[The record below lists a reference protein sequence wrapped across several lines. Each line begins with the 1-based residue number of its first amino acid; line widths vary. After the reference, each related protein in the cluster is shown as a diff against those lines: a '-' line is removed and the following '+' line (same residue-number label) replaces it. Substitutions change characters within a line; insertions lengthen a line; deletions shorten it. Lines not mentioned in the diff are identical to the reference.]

1 MREKLPFKRL
11 SHSHAASLFRSEL
24 TFLICQCSR
33 FIHFGDFQSNCAL
46 PLSLSAI
53 SHSNKLCD
61 QNLSCQ
67 FGYDSWGSG
76 ESSLLFCN
84 DIDSEVLTVLKFG
97 YVSALQHTQ
106 FGWETQ
112 GVESTV
118 TRCHKYIELIF
129 MAFMHLPVIL
139 TKGTTESWVSFFWAS
154 STPHI
159 GYVEMSQIACLGEGA
174 WRVFLPPSSWYKIK
188 SKLKHPF
195 YLSV

>member
-1 MREKLPFKRL
+1 MREKIPFKRL
-11 SHSHAASLFRSEL
+11 SHSHAASLFRAEL
-24 TFLICQCSR
+24 TFLTCQCSR
-33 FIHFGDFQSNCAL
+33 FIHFGDFQSSCVL

-61 QNLSCQ
+61 QNLSYQ

-84 DIDSEVLTVLKFG
+84 DIDSEVLTVQKFG
-97 YVSALQHTQ
+97 YVSALQHTW

-118 TRCHKYIELIF
+118 ARRHRYIELGF
-129 MAFMHLPVIL
+129 MAFIHLPAIL
-139 TKGTTESWVSFFWAS
+139 TKGTTKSWVNFFWAS

-159 GYVEMSQIACLGEGA
+159 GCEKNETNCLPGRGCKENIFA
-174 WRVFLPPSSWYKIK
+174 SLQLVQD
-188 SKLKHPF
+188 
-195 YLSV
+195 